1 MPTPSRTSV
10 AEIVIAGRQILEED
24 GLEGLTLQRVATAVG
39 VRAPSL
45 YKRVDGRAEL
55 VRLISNDVALDL
67 TARLNA
73 AAQTG
78 DAEGDIRA
86 LAETYRSFALANP
99 RAYALLFAAA
109 PAGGG
114 VDPEINAGASEALLR
129 TVVRVAGTEHA
140 LEAARLLVA
149 WAHGFVSMEL
159 NGAFR
164 LGGAVDEAF
173 AYGVDRVTAA
183 ITPTPRNDRT
193 TLDVRGPR

>member
-10 AEIVIAGRQILEED
+10 LEIVAAGRRILEAD
-24 GLEGLTLQRVATAVG
+24 GLDGLTLQRVAESVG

-55 VRLISNDVALDL
+55 IRLIANDAALDL

-73 AAQTG
+73 AAHTG
-78 DAEGDIRA
+78 DPTTDIRA

-99 RAYALLFAAA
+99 RAYALLFSAT

-114 VDPEINAGASEALLR
+114 VDPGINAAASEALLR
-129 TVVRVAGTEHA
+129 SVQPLAGGEHA

-164 LGGAVDEAF
+164 LGGAVDDAF
-173 AYGVDRVTAA
+173 AYGVERLTAA
-183 ITPTPRNDRT
+183 IAATPPNDEGEAR
-193 TLDVRGPR
+193 R

>member
-10 AEIVIAGRQILEED
+10 SEIVAAGRQVLEAD
-24 GLEGLTLQRVATAVG
+24 GPDGLTLQRVADSVG

-55 VRLISNDVALDL
+55 VRLIANDVALDL
-67 TARLNA
+67 TDRLNA
-73 AAQTG
+73 AAHTG
-78 DAEGDIRA
+78 DPTTDIRA

-99 RAYALLFAAA
+99 RAYALLFSAM

-114 VDPEINAGASEALLR
+114 VDATINAGASEALLR
-129 TVVRVAGTEHA
+129 SVQPLAGGEHA
-140 LEAARLLVA
+140 LEAARLLGA

-164 LGGAVDEAF
+164 LGGTVDDAF
-173 AYGVDRVTAA
+173 AYGVERLTAA
-183 ITPTPRNDRT
+183 IAAAPRTDDGTDR
-193 TLDVRGPR
+193 R